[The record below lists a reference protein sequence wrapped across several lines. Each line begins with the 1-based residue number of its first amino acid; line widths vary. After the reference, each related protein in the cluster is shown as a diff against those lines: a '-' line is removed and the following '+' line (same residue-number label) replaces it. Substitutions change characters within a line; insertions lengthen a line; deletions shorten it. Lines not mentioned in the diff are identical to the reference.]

1 MPKLTK
7 EQLQQ
12 VKYVSVEDFSQRIDA
27 FDRIQDKLAFA
38 TRYILTYNQADNPDY
53 PIDHIIKVA
62 YMKIADKS
70 SDLRSFYMETDA
82 NRGKAEEMVDP
93 MVSHYSN
100 DIGNQMFIANPVAY
114 LKGQA
119 KALSDE
125 IHAKQWMSQEDTAN
139 AVSYGVVNND
149 YLTEEFEAKMIA
161 FAKKPTV
168 FDVNARLEHAFGGPK
183 GFKKALDNTKPGVL
197 SGFFGTRS
205 VAAANLEQAW
215 KAFNNPNHAYHGS
228 LPTVQD
234 AATKYLQ
241 HLFPSWKPNNVH
253 PVPSEEDI
261 ARLKGTRKARALL
274 SVNILKAVK
283 AQKELESD
291 HAALMDVC
299 AAKNITFE
307 QIPPLQEDV
316 PEHKRAN
323 SFQMDVKNFLDQE
336 EQVEQEDV
344 APNEAVSEKE
354 LDQDGIAAE

>member
-1 MPKLTK
+1 MSKLTK
-7 EQLQQ
+7 EQLEQ
-12 VKYVSVEDFSQRIDA
+12 VQYVSVEDFSQRVDQ
-27 FDRIQDKLAFA
+27 FERIQDKLAFA
-38 TRYILTYNQADNPDY
+38 TRYVLTYNQAAEPDY

-100 DIGNQMFIANPVAY
+100 DIGNQMFIANPVVY
-114 LKGQA
+114 LRGQA
-119 KALSDE
+119 RALSDE
-125 IHAKQWMSQEDTAN
+125 IHAKQWMSREDIAN
-139 AVSYGVVNND
+139 VASYGTVDND

-183 GFKKALDNTKPGVL
+183 GFKKALDATKPGVL

-205 VAAANLEQAW
+205 VAAANLESAW
-215 KAFNNPNHAYHGS
+215 KAFNNPNHAYHGN

-241 HLFPSWKPNNVH
+241 HLFPNWKPNNVS

-274 SVNILKAVK
+274 SVNILKAVR
-283 AQKELESD
+283 AQKELESG
-291 HAALMDVC
+291 HVALMDVC

-323 SFQMDVKNFLDQE
+323 SFQMEVKNFLDQE
-336 EQVEQEDV
+336 EQVEQEGV

-354 LDQDGIAAE
+354 LDEDGIAAE